1 MDRELYFDEQQLKKF
16 RIYTIFTKIFTYSF
30 LVLLALFII
39 IPFYWMIIT
48 SLKPTS
54 EVISQN
60 VTFFPK
66 NLNFAAYKEILFGI
80 NKIPLFSMYMNT
92 ILVGFFTTSLTI
104 VSVIFA
110 AFAFSR
116 LKFKGRELIFSI
128 LLMTMMIPGE
138 IFVITNYMTVNI
150 LGWSRVPEGA
160 PLIDIIGNYAALIL
174 PFVGSVFYTFY
185 LRQTFRQIPNELY
198 LAAKVD
204 GLGDF
209 KYLFRVMVPIA
220 KSTIITI
227 VILSMI
233 GTWNAYVWPSLITA
247 NKNLFLVSN
256 GLNEAFRGTIELS
269 GPNSVLN
276 QQMAGSAMVT
286 LPLLI
291 VFFILK
297 DYIMKGVS
305 RSGIKG

>member
-16 RIYTIFTKIFTYSF
+16 KAYTIVTKIFTYTF
-30 LVLLALFII
+30 LIILALFII
-39 IPFYWMIIT
+39 IPFYWMIAT
-48 SLKPTS
+48 SLKTTA

-60 VTFFPK
+60 ISFFPRE
-66 NLNFAAYKEILFGI
+66 LTFASYAAVFERA
-80 NKIPLFSMYMNT
+80 PLFTMYMNT

-116 LKFKGRELIFSI
+116 LKFKGREVIFSI

-138 IFVITNYMTVNI
+138 VFVITNYMTVNT
-150 LGWSRVPEGA
+150 LGWIRVPEGA
-160 PLIDIIGNYAALIL
+160 PLHEIIGNYAAMIL
-174 PFVGSVFYTFY
+174 PFVGSIFYTFF

-209 KYLFRVMVPIA
+209 KYLFKVMVPIA

-227 VILSMI
+227 TILSMI
-233 GTWNAYVWPSLITA
+233 GTWNAYIWPSLVTSSSNSA
-247 NKNLFLVSN
+247 LWLVSN
-256 GLNEAFRGTIELS
+256 GLNEVFRSTIELS

-276 QQMAGSAMVT
+276 QQMAGSALVT
-286 LPLLI
+286 LPLLV
-291 VFFILK
+291 VFFLLK

>member
-1 MDRELYFDEQQLKKF
+1 MDRELYFDEKQLKKF
-16 RIYTIFTKIFTYSF
+16 KVYTIITRIITYSF
-30 LVLLALFII
+30 LTLLALFII
-39 IPFYWMIIT
+39 IPFYWMVVT

-54 EVISQN
+54 EIISQN
-60 VTFFPK
+60 ITFFPK
-66 NLNFAAYKEILFGI
+66 KITFKAYADVFETV
-80 NKIPLFSMYMNT
+80 PLIIMYANT
-92 ILVGFFTTSLTI
+92 LLVGFFTTSLTI
-104 VSVIFA
+104 ISVVFA

-116 LKFKGRELIFSI
+116 LKFKGREIIFSV

-138 IFVITNYMTVNI
+138 VFVITNYMTVNT
-150 LGWSRVPEGA
+150 LGWSRVPLGA
-160 PLIDIIGNYAALIL
+160 PAYEVIGNYAALIL

-209 KYLFRVMVPIA
+209 KYLFKVMVPIA
-220 KSTIITI
+220 KSTIVTI

-233 GTWNAYVWPSLITA
+233 GTWNAYIWPALITT
-247 NKNLFLVSN
+247 NKNLVLVSN
-256 GLNEAFRGTIELS
+256 GLNDAFRATIEFS
-269 GPNSVLN
+269 GAQSVLN
-276 QQMAGSAMVT
+276 QQMAGSAMIT

-291 VFFILK
+291 VFFLLK

>member
-1 MDRELYFDEQQLKKF
+1 MDRQLYFDEQQLKKF
-16 RIYTIFTKIFTYSF
+16 KIYTIFTKVFTYSF

-48 SLKPTS
+48 SLKTTG
-54 EVISQN
+54 EVISEN
-60 VTFFPK
+60 VTLFPK
-66 NLNFAAYKEILFGI
+66 DITFAAYGAVLERA
-80 NKIPLFSMYMNT
+80 PLFTMYMNT
-92 ILVGFFTTSLTI
+92 VMVGFFTTSLTI
-104 VSVIFA
+104 VSVVFA

-116 LKFKGRELIFSI
+116 LKFKGREIIFSI

-138 IFVITNYMTVNI
+138 VFVITNYMTVNR
-150 LGWSRVPEGA
+150 LGWVRIPAGA
-160 PLIDIIGNYAALIL
+160 PFYEIMGNYAAMIL

-209 KYLFRVMVPIA
+209 KYLFKVMVPIA
-220 KSTIITI
+220 KSTIVTIT
-227 VILSMI
+227 ILSMI
-233 GTWNAYVWPSLITA
+233 GTWNAYIWPSLITSSNNSA
-247 NKNLFLVSN
+247 LWLVSN
-256 GLNEAFRGTIELS
+256 GLNEVFRSTIELS

-276 QQMAGSAMVT
+276 QQMAGSAMIT
-286 LPLLI
+286 LPLLL
-291 VFFILK
+291 VFFLLK